1 MNGCGF
7 VESGFVGLVVSLVL
21 LTLVKSAP
29 IVYAALGGVISE
41 RSGVINIGLEGLMAA
56 GAFAAAVASYSLHAG
71 WVGLLAGIVAGAAV
85 GYVFALA
92 VTKFKVDQV
101 VAGMGI
107 NLICS
112 GGAAYGLV
120 LLFNQPGASKTVPQL
135 ASANVRCLNMNAGE
149 LVLVVLA
156 FLLAIA
162 LHVVLYRTPWGLR
175 VRATG
180 ENPLAVKSAGLN
192 PLRFRMLA
200 VITSGALAGLG
211 GAFLAIG
218 ELNLYSDGMTAGR
231 GFIALAAVIFGRWTP
246 LGATGA
252 AVVFGL
258 FEALQY
264 WIAGQVAWL
273 PADALA
279 ALPYVAAL
287 VALAGVTGRVRA
299 PAADGVPF

>member
-7 VESGFVGLVVSLVL
+7 LESGFLGLVVSLVL

-29 IVYAALGGVISE
+29 IIYAALGGVISE

-56 GAFAAAVASYSLHAG
+56 GAFAAAAVSYSMHSG
-71 WVGLLAGIVAGAAV
+71 WAGLLAGIVAGGV
-85 GYVFALA
+85 IGYVFALA

-135 ASANVRCLNMNAGE
+135 ASANVRCFNMNQGE
-149 LVLVVLA
+149 LALVVLA
-156 FLLAIA
+156 FVLAVLA
-162 LHVVLYRTPWGLR
+162 HLVLYRTPWGLR

-200 VITSGALAGLG
+200 VIASGALAGLG

-264 WIAGQVAWL
+264 WIAGQIAWL

-279 ALPYVAAL
+279 ALPYVAAI